1 MNRPIFYFFFGVLL
15 MTVGGVLDTGLEL
28 EPFHP
33 NLLVPLVI
41 YLGLTM
47 DITAGLLVCA
57 LLGHSYD
64 LYSSFL
70 PGMHTVLFGVGFL
83 LLHKLQD
90 LVDLAHPLF
99 IIAGTLITMAM
110 LVVSRTVLTVTWL
123 PHGSV
128 YLTDL
133 WPAVLWHSLVTA
145 LCAYPVFRITAWVD
159 QLLFRR
165 RSAWPSSPE

>member
-1 MNRPIFYFFFGVLL
+1 MTSDGVLN
-15 MTVGGVLDTGLEL
+15 TGLDL
-28 EPFHP
+28 KPFHP

-47 DITAGLLVCA
+47 DIMAGLLVCA
-57 LLGHSYD
+57 LLGHTYD

-70 PGMHTVLFGVGFL
+70 PGMHTFLFGLGFL

-90 LVDLAHPLF
+90 LVDLAHPVF
-99 IIAGTLITMAM
+99 IIAGTFFTMAI
-110 LVVSRTVLTVTWL
+110 LVASRTMLTVTWL
-123 PHGSV
+123 RHGSL
-128 YLTDL
+128 YLSDL
-133 WPAVLWHSLVTA
+133 WPAVLWHSLITA
-145 LCAYPVFRITAWVD
+145 LCAYPVFRITARVD